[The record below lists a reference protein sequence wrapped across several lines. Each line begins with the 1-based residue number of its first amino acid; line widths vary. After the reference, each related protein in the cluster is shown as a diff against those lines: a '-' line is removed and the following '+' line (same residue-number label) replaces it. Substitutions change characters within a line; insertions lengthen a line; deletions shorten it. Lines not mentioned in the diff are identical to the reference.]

1 MAASRP
7 VVTLRL
13 SASLREKVLRSGYCT
28 VADLRSV
35 PIQDLATE
43 LKLSPEQT
51 QELSHQLH
59 PPSTASMPAIT
70 ILTLEKETKWTPIT
84 TSSKALDSLFVGGQ
98 GIPLGK
104 ITEICGLAGSGKT
117 QIGIQL
123 CINAQIPCNAGGV
136 GGTVIYVDT
145 EGSFVAKRALQVAS
159 ACAERLRP
167 LPQNAGDT
175 TTTVTT
181 NSLMQGIQYC
191 RVHSA
196 VELVAMVRMLN
207 GIVQSHPKTKLIV
220 VDSIAFLFRSN
231 FTDTHARTKLVAS
244 LGRQLTELAREH
256 AIAVVVMNHMT
267 TRLESNQ
274 EQRIYSISESSSGG
288 SGVQPA
294 LGESWG
300 NLCTHRIR
308 LYHNHSDGRR
318 SARLLKS
325 PTIQEQSVS
334 FQIGREGIMDVKDTS
349 AQVLGSPVE
358 ENVSFS
364 YDAEDAVHFWDE

>member
-59 PPSTASMPAIT
+59 PP
-70 ILTLEKETKWTPIT
+70 W
-84 TSSKALDSLFVGGQ
+84 
-98 GIPLGK
+98 K

-117 QIGIQL
+117 QIG
-123 CINAQIPCNAGGV
+123 
-136 GGTVIYVDT
+136 Y
-145 EGSFVAKRALQVAS
+145 R
-159 ACAERLRP
+159 
-167 LPQNAGDT
+167 
-175 TTTVTT
+175 
-181 NSLMQGIQYC
+181 SLMQGIQYC